1 MERVEHRVLPG
12 PAGGIPARVYHP
24 PGLDAPRPLLL
35 YFHQGGCVIGDLD
48 WCESFCS
55 LLAETARC
63 RVLSVDYRLGPEH
76 RFPAAQDDA
85 LAAYAWAAAHAEEIG
100 GDPRRLAVGG
110 DSAGGGLSAMICHE
124 MKRREGPTPV
134 LQLLI
139 YPWVVA
145 LADNQSYRD
154 YALGWPL
161 SADGM
166 RWFVAHY
173 LNDDAEREDPR
184 MSPLLE
190 EDFTGLPP
198 AVVATAGFDPL
209 RDEGAAYAEKLQKAG
224 VPVRYR
230 CYETLSHTF
239 TAFGGAVPAA
249 RWALEDVVI
258 VSEPYARHHG
268 LDVGEVGQRVGR
280 LPGRETELAHPAPG
294 RFLCSNR
301 MSTPRQPT
309 EQDEPAK
316 NRCRHESRRSAAGG
330 LRVEGA
336 GIAAYQIHGRPGG
349 ATPARWP

>member
-1 MERVEHRVLPG
+1 LPSTIEWLFARALPHLPDAWIERASGERPEIRGSRLDPRIALMARFAARETPFQHMTPAAARRTSGAALRLTTGRPRPLERVEHRLLPG
-12 PAGGIPARVYHP
+12 PAGAIPARVYHP

-249 RWALEDVVI
+249 RWALEEIAVDL
-258 VSEPYARHHG
+258 ERAFTG
-268 LDVGEVGQRVGR
+268 
-280 LPGRETELAHPAPG
+280 AP
-294 RFLCSNR
+294 L
-301 MSTPRQPT
+301 
-309 EQDEPAK
+309 
-316 NRCRHESRRSAAGG
+316 
-330 LRVEGA
+330 
-336 GIAAYQIHGRPGG
+336 
-349 ATPARWP
+349 

>member
-1 MERVEHRVLPG
+1 LPSAILRLFARALPHLPDAWIGWATGERPEIRGGRLDPRIALMARFASRDTRFQDMTPAAARRASGAALGLATGRPRPMERVEHRLLPG
-12 PAGGIPARVYHP
+12 PAGAIPARVYHP
-24 PGLDAPRPLLL
+24 PGLEAPRPLLL

-63 RVLSVDYRLGPEH
+63 RVMSVDYRLGPEH

-85 LAAYAWAAAHAEEIG
+85 LAAFAWAAAHAGEIG

-124 MKRREGPTPV
+124 MKRRGGPVPV

-145 LADNQSYRD
+145 LADNESYRD
-154 YALGWPL
+154 YALAWPL

-173 LNDDAEREDPR
+173 LNDDAERDDPR

-190 EDFTGLPP
+190 EDFTDLPP

-209 RDEGAAYAEKLQKAG
+209 RDEGAAYAEKLERAG

-230 CYETLSHTF
+230 CYETLSHSF

-249 RWALEDVVI
+249 RSALEEIAVDL
-258 VSEPYARHHG
+258 ERAFAG
-268 LDVGEVGQRVGR
+268 
-280 LPGRETELAHPAPG
+280 AP
-294 RFLCSNR
+294 L
-301 MSTPRQPT
+301 
-309 EQDEPAK
+309 
-316 NRCRHESRRSAAGG
+316 
-330 LRVEGA
+330 
-336 GIAAYQIHGRPGG
+336 
-349 ATPARWP
+349 